1 MKKYIF
7 LSILLI
13 SGIMPLAYG
22 QVLPPYIPQSGLVGW
37 WPFNGN
43 ANDESGNN
51 LHGTVSGAT
60 LCNDRN
66 GQPGKAY
73 DFDGINDF
81 ISAPRQALNSL
92 TVSLWFNPNI
102 IPVVTP
108 LLDAYD
114 SNWELLLRYNNACV
128 VKWEGTPAQYQ
139 YLVSYDQS
147 IFENTWYHFVF
158 TYTNNEVNIYIN
170 GDWGL
175 TLPGISFNS
184 SNGLYYFGASIS
196 GTAQYLDGQIDDVA
210 IWNRALSQSE
220 ITRLY
225 EACELHFQTQPLNQ
239 AVVLNHDALFIA
251 TSSDPDASYQW
262 QTDLGVGYMNLNNVA
277 QYQGVTNDSLKITS
291 VNMVNNNQPF
301 RCVITTDSCS
311 DTSDI
316 AVLTTS
322 SGISDLAKKY
332 HVKIFP
338 NPVNNQVNISF
349 DAYLKGSDY
358 SISALDG
365 RILKTGTLESLTNII
380 DLSELADGQYILII
394 QGGIQKLIQ
403 VIHP

>member
-1 MKKYIF
+1 LI
-7 LSILLI
+7 SILLLTGLI
-13 SGIMPLAYG
+13 PLAFG
-22 QVLPPYIPQSGLVGW
+22 QTPPPYIPESGLIGW

-51 LHGTVSGAT
+51 LHGIVNGAT

-66 GQPGKAY
+66 GMAGKAY

-81 ISAPRQALNSL
+81 ISAPRQAMNSL
-92 TVSLWFNPNI
+92 TVSMWFNANY

-114 SNWELLLRYNNACV
+114 SNWELLLRYYNACV

-139 YLVSYDQS
+139 YLVSYDQD

-158 TYTNNEVNIYIN
+158 SYTNNNVNIYIN

-175 TLPGISFNS
+175 TLSGISFNS

-196 GTAQYLDGQIDDVA
+196 GTAQYLYGQIDDVA
-210 IWNRALSQSE
+210 IWNRALSQNE

-225 EACELHFQTQPLNQ
+225 KACELHFQTQPLNQ

-251 TSSDPDASYQW
+251 TSSDPSASYQW
-262 QTDLGVGYMNLNNVA
+262 QTDLGVGYVNLNNVS

-301 RCVITTDSCS
+301 RCIITTDSCS

-316 AVLTTS
+316 AVLTIS
-322 SGISDLAKKY
+322 SGISDLALKY
-332 HVKIFP
+332 NVKIFP
-338 NPVNNQVNISF
+338 NPANNQVNISF
-349 DAYLKGSDY
+349 DAILKGSDY
-358 SISALDG
+358 SISTVDG
-365 RILKTGTLESLTNII
+365 RILKTGKLESMMNTI
-380 DLSELADGQYILII
+380 DLSELKDGQYILII